1 VRAPQDI
8 VLFHTISRD
17 VDSKMVV
24 RKNVMTR
31 IRDLS
36 DWCVDIGNYY
46 NHEQWS
52 VWEEVISLLR
62 GVCRQVRV
70 TRLNY
75 NCDDPN
81 VQS

>member
-1 VRAPQDI
+1 
-8 VLFHTISRD
+8 
-17 VDSKMVV
+17 
-24 RKNVMTR
+24 MTR